1 MCGLAGFAEVA
12 CTEDAARALLKSLAD
27 CLAHRGPDGS
37 GTLWHAADRVGL
49 AHRRLAILDAGTTGD
64 QPMVS
69 ATGRTAIAFNGE
81 IVNAPELARSLRN
94 QGVALRGHSD
104 TEVLLE
110 AIEAWGIDRALE
122 LCAGMFAFAL
132 HDRSR
137 RRVHLVRDRMGVKPL
152 HWMRVGRGVAFAS
165 EVRALRR
172 MPGAPDTLDP
182 AAVVSLLSHGCVT
195 GTRCVWSG
203 VEKLAP
209 GHRLEFDA
217 GSGEV
222 RMIRW
227 WDPLEVAMRGCARP
241 FRGSDRDAVEAGRS
255 LAARVVREHL
265 LSDVPV
271 ACFLSGGID
280 SRLVAALAL
289 GEGVAR
295 PPRCFTAGF
304 DDAAFDE
311 RDEAGR
317 AARALG
323 LAWESFEVTERAM
336 VAAVPDLATVF
347 DEPFADSSQVPTL
360 LLARRVREHAPV
372 ALSGDGGDELF
383 GGYRRHVHAHA
394 RWDAPTPRPLPGWTR
409 LARALPAELV
419 ARGSRLAA
427 RLVPALREIREPDEA
442 ARKWLV
448 MHGADD
454 PHDAYARLVADGHA
468 SSPWWRED
476 AARAMPDA
484 LRRFQF
490 MDQTGYLVDDP
501 LVKMDR
507 ASMSCGLEVR
517 VPLLDHRLV
526 EFAWSLPAHMKV
538 RDDAGKWLLRGML
551 EGIRPGLGA
560 ETGKRGFSV
569 PLVRWLRGPLR
580 AWAGDLLAD
589 RDDLDG
595 TIDFAEAR
603 RVLARAQAGSARAAH
618 QAWRVLTLAAWARR
632 WRSAS

>member
-137 RRVHLVRDRMGVKPL
+137 RCVHLVRDRMGVKPL

-182 AAVVSLLSHGCVT
+182 AAVASLLSHGCVT

-222 RMIRW
+222 RMLRW
-227 WDPLEVAMRGCARP
+227 WDPLEVATRGCARP

-280 SRLVAALAL
+280 SRFVAALAL

-323 LAWESFEVTERAM
+323 LAWESFEITERAM

-360 LLARRVREHAPV
+360 LLARRVREHAPWRSR
-372 ALSGDGGDELF
+372 ATAATSSSAGIADTCTRTHDGT
-383 GGYRRHVHAHA
+383 RRSRDPSRAGRDWHA
-394 RWDAPTPRPLPGWTR
+394 RFPRNWSLADRALQRDWCRRCVNFANPTRPLGSGSCCTERTIRMTPTR
-409 LARALPAELV
+409 
-419 ARGSRLAA
+419 
-427 RLVPALREIREPDEA
+427 
-442 ARKWLV
+442 
-448 MHGADD
+448 
-454 PHDAYARLVADGHA
+454 A
-468 SSPWWRED
+468 SSPTVTRPVRGGARTRRARCRTRSEGSSSWTRRAIWW
-476 AARAMPDA
+476 MI
-484 LRRFQF
+484 L
-490 MDQTGYLVDDP
+490 
-501 LVKMDR
+501 
-507 ASMSCGLEVR
+507 
-517 VPLLDHRLV
+517 
-526 EFAWSLPAHMKV
+526 W
-538 RDDAGKWLLRGML
+538 
-551 EGIRPGLGA
+551 
-560 ETGKRGFSV
+560 
-569 PLVRWLRGPLR
+569 
-580 AWAGDLLAD
+580 
-589 RDDLDG
+589 
-595 TIDFAEAR
+595 
-603 RVLARAQAGSARAAH
+603 
-618 QAWRVLTLAAWARR
+618 
-632 WRSAS
+632 